1 MGILR
6 GYLAVAVGFGITQG
20 TLYLHEFFHWVFI
33 VPFGGSLD
41 DWEWYLPGW
50 FDVSL
55 SPDPWG
61 SIALYAGGLA
71 AGIFLVSCLGISR
84 VVFLRTQDSFW
95 WWLGLPLAFGA
106 PMEFFAGI
114 SEGAFNNF
122 YHSVPFFPLAFLLG
136 ASGVFLYWRAVPLRP
151 NGVQVPPPQ

>member
-1 MGILR
+1 MVLVL
-6 GYLAVAVGFGITQG
+6 GYLAVVIGFGITQG

-41 DWEWYLPGW
+41 GWEWYLPGW

-61 SIALYAGGLA
+61 TIALYAGGIA
-71 AGIFLVSCLGISR
+71 AGIFR
-84 VVFLRTQDSFW
+84 VIFHRTQDSFW

-114 SEGAFNNF
+114 SEGSFNNF
-122 YHSVPFFPLAFLLG
+122 YHSVPFSPLAFLLG
-136 ASGVFLYWRAVPLRP
+136 ALGVFLYWRWIPRRRK
-151 NGVQVPPPQ
+151 

>member
-1 MGILR
+1 MVLVL
-6 GYLAVAVGFGITQG
+6 GYLAVVIGFGITQG

-33 VPFGGSLD
+33 VPFGGSLSS
-41 DWEWYLPGW
+41 WEWYLPSW
-50 FDVSL
+50 FEVSL

-61 SIALYAGGLA
+61 TIALYAGGVF
-71 AGIFLVSCLGISR
+71 AGCFLLSCLSICVR
-84 VVFLRTQDSFW
+84 LFHQTQDSFW

-136 ASGVFLYWRAVPLRP
+136 ALGVFLYWQWIPRRRK
-151 NGVQVPPPQ
+151 